1 MKLQLKKYTEQI
13 KEWPQSGY
21 HIMAQYDDDKII
33 VYQSYCPEIGNYAA
47 NNQYF
52 GGAFSLDRMTWIKPN
67 FLWMMYRNGWGTK
80 EGQEVVLAI
89 HLKRTVFENYLQD
102 AVYSSFKPEL
112 YKSYVSWQQDVQRS
126 NVRLQWDPDHDPYG
140 VKLER
145 RAIQIGLRNEFIRS
159 YSKDDIL
166 EIEDISDFVA
176 TQYELVKSKNLD
188 ELVTPHEKPLVFEN
202 KELNKYLMLK

>member
-21 HIMAQYDDDKII
+21 HIIAQYDDDKII
-33 VYQSYCPEIGNYAA
+33 VYQSYRPEIGNYAA